1 VQDERFAHDRYLE
14 DIRFF
19 ADEPAIGLDTL
30 QNR

>member
-1 VQDERFAHDRYLE
+1 VQDGRFAYDRYLE

-19 ADEPAIGLDTL
+19 ADELAIGLDTL